1 MEATSHCAKKRATYV
16 CLCVLTEGQEEAGR
30 RAGGREATEG
40 GTQATEGRRAGGRE
54 ATEGGTQATEGRRAG
69 GREATEGGARATEA
83 TAQEGG
89 EGQCRVC
96 GQ

>member
-40 GTQATEGRRAGGRE
+40 G
-54 ATEGGTQATEGRRAG
+54 
-69 GREATEGGARATEA
+69 ARATEA

>member
-1 MEATSHCAKKRATYV
+1 VEATSHCAKKRATYV

-40 GTQATEGRRAGGRE
+40 GA
-54 ATEGGTQATEGRRAG
+54 QATEGRRAG

>member
-54 ATEGGTQATEGRRAG
+54 ATEGG
-69 GREATEGGARATEA
+69 ARATEA